1 VEANLGELGRL
12 DFDERGVGDLGQA
25 PGDLR
30 LAASGWA
37 CDVMNKTRR
46 RQSRCPYGDE
56 IK

>member
-46 RQSRCPYGDE
+46 RQSRCPCGDE